1 MFLRSLLDRNPRFV
15 HAAVKLHQ
23 AGAIP
28 ANSYV
33 LDLDAIEANSLALC
47 TRARMLGLTVY
58 AMTKQ
63 IGRAAGALAAMSAG
77 GVDGF
82 VAVDMACARPII
94 RNGHRL
100 GHLGH
105 LVQVPRAEAA
115 EAATM
120 APGYWTVFS
129 ANKAAEAAAAARAS
143 GRTQRMLLR
152 VFDPGD
158 TFYPGHEGGVLLDDL
173 RSAVDG
179 IAALDG
185 AEFAGLTTFPAMLFD
200 EQRGSV
206 AATRNVE
213 TLARAAELVRG
224 HPACP
229 AQLEMNLPGTTSTE
243 VLGLLAASG
252 ATQVEPGHGLTGT
265 TPLHAVRD
273 LPEQPGVLYLSEVA
287 HIHQGV
293 PLCFGGGLY
302 VDPVFGDYQVS
313 AVIAHDPAEISTSP
327 VPMDMPAPATIDYY
341 ARLHPDA
348 GRTVSE
354 GATVVFGFRI
364 QAFVTRA
371 LVTALSGVERGEP
384 RVVGVWNGFG
394 DPVETGS
401 M

>member
-1 MFLRSLLDRNPRFV
+1 MFLRSLLDRNPGFLQ
-15 HAAVKLHQ
+15 AAVELHQ
-23 AGAIP
+23 AGKIP

-33 LDLDAIEANSLALC
+33 LDLDAIEANTSVLC
-47 TRARMLGLTVY
+47 TRARTLDLTVY

-63 IGRAAGALAAMSAG
+63 IGRAAGAMAAMAAG

-82 VAVDMACARPII
+82 VAVDMACARPIT

-105 LVQVPRAEAA
+105 LVQVPRAEAG
-115 EAATM
+115 EAAAM
-120 APGYWTVFS
+120 APDYWTVFS
-129 ANKAAEAAAAARAS
+129 ANKATEAAAAARAN
-143 GRTQRMLLR
+143 GRIQRLLLR

-158 TFYPGHEGGVLLDDL
+158 TFYAGHEGGVPLRDL
-173 RSAVDG
+173 GSAVDV

-200 EQRGSV
+200 ERRGSL

-213 TLARAAELVRG
+213 TLARAADLVRR
-224 HPACP
+224 HSACP

-243 VLGLLAASG
+243 VLGLLAESG

-302 VDPVFGDYQVS
+302 VDPVFGEYQVH
-313 AVIAHDPAEISTSP
+313 AVVAHDAAEISTSP
-327 VPMDMPAPATIDYY
+327 VPVDMPDPAAIDYY
-341 ARLHPDA
+341 ASLHPDS
-348 GRTVSE
+348 GHTVTE
-354 GATVVFGFRI
+354 GATVIFGFRI

-371 LVTALSGVERGEP
+371 LVTGLSGVSQGQP

-394 DPVETGS
+394 DRVEVSST
-401 M
+401 